1 MRMLVF
7 LKRPGGGRILLGGT
21 LVLLL
26 AVTALMG
33 SRWTRYAPEDMDFDH
48 QLTPPPGWLLWI
60 TTTAEGRRALIQSR
74 QGSLPASF
82 QESGIREDDLL
93 MALEERGGNNPSGAS
108 RMASGGAAP
117 GGHAHILGTDRNG
130 RDMVALL
137 VAGARNCF
145 LPGLAACAV
154 ALGFGIPLGLLAG
167 YYEGRWRILAQIFN
181 GTLLSMPRMALILV
195 AICALR
201 PDVYLTMTVLG
212 VTLIP
217 RVSELIATRV
227 RILSRMGFILAAR
240 EGGISD
246 FRIMTRH
253 LFWYQNR
260 AVFFIQFSLIMAESI
275 LTETTLSYLQ
285 FGTRPPDVSWGNII
299 EGSRLTFFSGQYW
312 ITFFSALAIIMAI
325 LGFVSLGDGLN
336 ARLAY
341 REAR

>member
-1 MRMLVF
+1 MRRLVF
-7 LKRPGGGRILLGGT
+7 PGRPGGGRIILGGT

-26 AVTALMG
+26 AVTALTG
-33 SRWTRYAPEDMDFDH
+33 SRWTRFAPEDMDFDH

-74 QGSLPASF
+74 QGSLPVSV
-82 QESGIREDDLL
+82 QESEIREDELL
-93 MALEERGGNNPSGAS
+93 MALEGRETDPSGDS
-108 RMASGGAAP
+108 RAAP
-117 GGHAHILGTDRNG
+117 GPAAPGVHAHALGTDRNG

-167 YYEGRWRILAQIFN
+167 YYEGRWRRLAQIFN
-181 GTLLSMPRMALILV
+181 GTLLSVPRMALILV

-201 PDVYLTMTVLG
+201 PDVYITMMVLG

-240 EGGISD
+240 EGGIGD
-246 FRIMTRH
+246 FRILTRH

-260 AVFFIQFSLIMAESI
+260 TVFFIQFSLIMAESI
-275 LTETTLSYLQ
+275 MTETTLSYLQ

-312 ITFFSALAIIMAI
+312 ITFFPAMAIIMSI
-325 LGFVSLGDGLN
+325 LGFFSLGDGLN

-341 REAR
+341 REGR